1 MSAATTQT
9 TVTLF
14 TDRSLFE
21 QQWKQALSS
30 AGLAGAPARPDQLPD
45 HLERGAAVVIDAGAS
60 SYDEDELLAHVGLA
74 RALGACPIVS
84 VPSDI
89 DVGAIDDI
97 LDDLCAGLVARRP
110 EDVGRIV
117 AALARRTDAGR
128 ARRFEYLTVSP
139 RGGELLA
146 IFSDG
151 NAVLVERDHIE
162 EDDGTDIEEISLED
176 EATRAV
182 LTLESGSTIELTAAT
197 VAGLTLHDM
206 IKAVDPEGV
215 LTDVR
220 LLAKSGGKRGDW
232 HREGEAAATSAEPE
246 SAERGTGV
254 RPRTAAVIV
263 ASTRAA
269 AGTRA
274 DETGPVIAQWLA
286 EHGLAASEP
295 LITPDADIGAA
306 LASALASSP
315 ALIIITGG
323 TGVSP
328 SDRTPEAVRA
338 VLDTELPG
346 IAEAVRERGRAAT
359 PTAVLSRAVAGI
371 ARGTVVV
378 ALPGSPGAVRDGLAV
393 LEGSLDHLLAQ
404 LAGGGGHG

>member
-197 VAGLTLHDM
+197 VARKSLLAGANNGATNGQVDGVKLGQRIRELRLAAGLTQ
-206 IKAVDPEGV
+206 AE
-215 LTDVR
+215 
-220 LLAKSGGKRGDW
+220 LARRTGI
-232 HREGEAAATSAEPE
+232 HRPN
-246 SAERGTGV
+246 
-254 RPRTAAVIV
+254 
-263 ASTRAA
+263 
-269 AGTRA
+269 
-274 DETGPVIAQWLA
+274 
-286 EHGLAASEP
+286 
-295 LITPDADIGAA
+295 
-306 LASALASSP
+306 
-315 ALIIITGG
+315 
-323 TGVSP
+323 
-328 SDRTPEAVRA
+328 
-338 VLDTELPG
+338 
-346 IAEAVRERGRAAT
+346 
-359 PTAVLSRAVAGI
+359 I
-371 ARGTVVV
+371 ARVEAGRHTPSLETI
-378 ALPGSPGAVRDGLAV
+378 ARLANAIGVPTTRV
-393 LEGSLDHLLAQ
+393 LEG
-404 LAGGGGHG
+404 

>member
-146 IFSDG
+146 IFS
-151 NAVLVERDHIE
+151 
-162 EDDGTDIEEISLED
+162 
-176 EATRAV
+176 
-182 LTLESGSTIELTAAT
+182 
-197 VAGLTLHDM
+197 
-206 IKAVDPEGV
+206 
-215 LTDVR
+215 
-220 LLAKSGGKRGDW
+220 
-232 HREGEAAATSAEPE
+232 
-246 SAERGTGV
+246 
-254 RPRTAAVIV
+254 
-263 ASTRAA
+263 
-269 AGTRA
+269 
-274 DETGPVIAQWLA
+274 
-286 EHGLAASEP
+286 
-295 LITPDADIGAA
+295 
-306 LASALASSP
+306 
-315 ALIIITGG
+315 
-323 TGVSP
+323 
-328 SDRTPEAVRA
+328 
-338 VLDTELPG
+338 
-346 IAEAVRERGRAAT
+346 
-359 PTAVLSRAVAGI
+359 
-371 ARGTVVV
+371 
-378 ALPGSPGAVRDGLAV
+378 
-393 LEGSLDHLLAQ
+393 
-404 LAGGGGHG
+404 

>member
-139 RGGELLA
+139 RGGLLA

-197 VAGLTLHDM
+197 VARKSLLAGANNGATNGQVDGVKLGQRIRELRLAAGLTQ
-206 IKAVDPEGV
+206 AE
-215 LTDVR
+215 
-220 LLAKSGGKRGDW
+220 LARRTGI
-232 HREGEAAATSAEPE
+232 HRPN
-246 SAERGTGV
+246 
-254 RPRTAAVIV
+254 
-263 ASTRAA
+263 
-269 AGTRA
+269 
-274 DETGPVIAQWLA
+274 
-286 EHGLAASEP
+286 
-295 LITPDADIGAA
+295 
-306 LASALASSP
+306 
-315 ALIIITGG
+315 
-323 TGVSP
+323 
-328 SDRTPEAVRA
+328 
-338 VLDTELPG
+338 
-346 IAEAVRERGRAAT
+346 
-359 PTAVLSRAVAGI
+359 I
-371 ARGTVVV
+371 ARVEAGRHTPSLETI
-378 ALPGSPGAVRDGLAV
+378 ARLANAIGVPTTRV
-393 LEGSLDHLLAQ
+393 LEG
-404 LAGGGGHG
+404 

>member
-1 MSAATTQT
+1 MVDVSGKSVTARRAVAAARYATRPDVIALLRDDALPKADVLTTA
-9 TVTLF
+9 
-14 TDRSLFE
+14 R
-21 QQWKQALSS
+21 
-30 AGLAGAPARPDQLPD
+30 LAGI
-45 HLERGAAVVIDAGAS
+45 GAAKRTSELIPLCHPLPLDAVSIDL
-60 SYDEDELLAHVGLA
+60 ELDH
-74 RALGACPIVS
+74 
-84 VPSDI
+84 D
-89 DVGAIDDI
+89 
-97 LDDLCAGLVARRP
+97 
-110 EDVGRIV
+110 
-117 AALARRTDAGR
+117 
-128 ARRFEYLTVSP
+128 
-139 RGGELLA
+139 
-146 IFSDG
+146 
-151 NAVLVERDHIE
+151 AVLITATASTSGRTGVEM
-162 EDDGTDIEEISLED
+162 
-176 EATRAV
+176 EA
-182 LTLESGSTIELTAAT
+182 LTAAT

-359 PTAVLSRAVAGI
+359 PTAVLSRAVAGV
-371 ARGTVVV
+371 AHGTVVV
-378 ALPGSPGAVRDGLAV
+378 ALPGSPGAVRDGLGV
-393 LEGSLDHLLAQ
+393 LEGSLEHLLAQ
-404 LAGGGGHG
+404 LGGGGAHD